1 MEAEIH
7 LKGNHS
13 DHVQDP
19 WLQAGLT
26 LKKEACL
33 LIRNIKKKG
42 ILRDD
47 TFLKDTPR
55 KTLDI
60 MAEELI
66 EFTGVDI

>member
-1 MEAEIH
+1 
-7 LKGNHS
+7 
-13 DHVQDP
+13 
-19 WLQAGLT
+19 LT